1 MTKYGLTPEQLLTH
15 INSTRYNR
23 FGETGIQCVLTLNNG
38 YTVTGESSCIDPS
51 IFDENIGRQIA
62 YDNAFDKLWPIL
74 GYQEKQRWYEETQL
88 NWADRVRIELD
99 ALLART
105 SKLDAVLFSADG
117 SEADR
122 PSYIVEQQWEL
133 MHKQYKAMKEYKD
146 ILFERWSLTLNK

>member
-23 FGETGIQCVLTLNNG
+23 FGETGIQCVLTLKNG

-105 SKLDAVLFSADG
+105 SKLDAVLFSVDG

-122 PSYIVEQQWEL
+122 PSHIDEQQWAL